1 MIQAIYANLCQ
12 VCGEDFTVEEALKGI
27 CKKKNFRM
35 CRYKFDKIV
44 EEFFEFFRKIIGEP
58 RSIQRFWAKR
68 ILRGESFAAVAPTGI
83 GKTSFGSAVAL
94 FLALRKKKSYIILP
108 TTLLVKQ
115 VAEDLARFC
124 EKYGVNAGLNDE
136 DGDVGILYYH
146 GGLKK
151 DEKDRFFEL
160 LERRKFDILVTT
172 AQFLSKHFANLKGF
186 TFDFIFVDDVDSV
199 LKASKNVDRILQLLG
214 FYYDAKERKWKGKAK
229 GCLMVSTAT
238 AKKGQKV
245 QLFRE
250 LLNFDVGTST
260 HAVRNIED
268 VAINSE
274 DIDLL
279 CEIMKKMGTGGII
292 YARTTEEA
300 EKLYDMLKER
310 GFKIGIVT
318 AGKKKDYELF
328 EKGEVDHLVGTAY
341 YYGTL
346 VRGLDLPER
355 IRFAVFFGAPV
366 FRVRVEDI
374 DTASVG
380 IIRTLALIFRTHE
393 DVKRF
398 IPYLSV
404 LDKREDMLN
413 ELRGILKRLLEKGE
427 IEERDIVVRKGE
439 IIFPDVRTYIQ
450 GSGRTSRLFAG
461 GITKGASFLFEA
473 DEEILKAF
481 IQRASYYD
489 IEFKNLEDVDFEKL
503 IKEINETRERFR
515 RKAEFDAIKPTLFI
529 VESPTKAKQISR
541 FFGQPSIKVFTNK
554 DGEVELV
561 AYEVPTAEHVLLVT
575 ACIGHV
581 TDLITNQG
589 FHGVIVNGR
598 FIPIYASIKRCRD
611 CGYQWTEERE
621 ECPKCGS
628 KNVDDSKRRINALRR
643 LAHDAERIIIGTDP
657 DSEGEKIAWDLRNLL
672 AGCGEVKRAEFHEVT
687 RRAVSEALKNLR
699 DIDENLVKAQI
710 VRRIEDRWIGF
721 VLSQKLWSVFGDRNL
736 SAGRAQTPVLGWVI
750 QRFEEFK
757 QKKKIAIVRDIDL
770 VLEVDDN
777 AKTGKT
783 KLKLEIELL
792 KEKEEEKTPLPPYTT
807 DTMLRDAN
815 AILKIPAKDAM
826 KLAQDLFE
834 SGLCLTPGS
843 LVMMGDGS
851 IKRIEEIAEGE
862 KVLGLNDLHEKK
874 AEVLKFW
881 RIPYR
886 GKLRRIVLD
895 NNYTIEASPDHG
907 LFVYRDGK
915 FGWVSAKNIK
925 SGDYVAVSFD
935 TKVERRKVN
944 LLELLAMLGITDVCV
959 KFKEGSEV
967 FERLRNRIMKLST
980 STRYKYIKNRTVPL
994 RYLVEWGVDLKE
1006 IAKEVEEIYKQR
1018 ASAKKMRMF
1027 ELSEDFWYFVGLVM
1041 GDGSVREGK
1050 VAIAQ
1055 KDVERIEAIVREIFP
1070 FLHCWTSRA
1079 QVWIAN
1085 SIIAEILKR
1094 LDVRGRLNGMVFSLP
1109 EEWINA
1115 MIAGY
1120 IDTDGCVS
1128 LMFDKKTGKHNLRI
1142 MITSKDK
1149 EKLEKIGFYM
1159 YSIGIQNSLHEDK
1172 RTGVWSLIISN
1183 RSLERFRS
1191 KIAKYLRIKR
1201 ESFERAYETYIREH
1215 KQFESDLVPFGD
1227 LFRMLKFDYGVR
1239 NRILKEL
1246 GIDTWNWND
1255 CKCIP
1260 REKLKK
1266 VLEFAEDSEIKYFLM
1281 ELLNS
1286 NITWI
1291 KVKETEEVYYEGY
1304 IYDVTTTTSN
1314 FFANTVL
1321 NHNCTYHRTDSTRVS
1336 DVGLRIAKEFLGDEF
1351 VPREWFMEGAHEC
1364 IRPTRPIPK
1373 ETLQRLIQEG
1383 VIQVEGI
1390 TWRHL
1395 ALYDLIFRRF
1405 MASQCK
1411 PYRVK
1416 IARYLI
1422 RYDGKEVEEERVLNA
1437 EGKAVELYRWSVWVK
1452 KELPVGKITV
1462 EAEIRTVPKAP
1473 LFTQSDIVQLM
1484 KERGI
1489 GRPSTYATI
1498 VDRLFMRNYVIEK
1511 NGRVIPTKRG
1521 IEVYR
1526 YLASNY
1532 GSFVSEERTRLL
1544 EEKMDAIERGEL
1556 DYYKAL
1562 QELYEEIRQIA

>member
-12 VCGEDFTVEEALKGI
+12 VCGNDFTVEEALEGV
-27 CKKKNFRM
+27 CKKRNLKM
-35 CRYKFDKIV
+35 CRYKFDKVV

-83 GKTSFGSAVAL
+83 GKTSFGSAVSL
-94 FLALRKKKSYIILP
+94 FFALRKKKSYVILP

-115 VAEDLARFC
+115 VTEDLAKYC
-124 EKYGVNAGLNDE
+124 EKYGVKAGLNE
-136 DGDVGILYYH
+136 EGDVTILYYH

-151 DEKDRFFEL
+151 EEKDRFFEL
-160 LERRKFDILVTT
+160 LESRKFDILVTT
-172 AQFLSKHFANLKGF
+172 AQFLSKHFSSLKGF

-199 LKASKNVDRILQLLG
+199 LKASKNVDRILMLLG

-279 CEIMKKMGTGGII
+279 CEILKKMGTGGII

-300 EKLYDMLKER
+300 ERLYEILKER

-328 EKGEVDHLVGTAY
+328 EKGEIDLLVGTAY

-366 FRVRVEDI
+366 FRVKVEDI

-393 DVKRF
+393 EVKKY

-413 ELRGILKRLLEKGE
+413 ELRAILKQLLEKGE
-427 IEERDIVVRKGE
+427 IEEKDIVVRKGE

-481 IQRASYYD
+481 VNRASYYD
-489 IEFKNLEDVDFEKL
+489 IEFKSLDEVNFEAL

-541 FFGQPSIKVFTNK
+541 FFGQPSIKVFTDKNG
-554 DGEVELV
+554 DVELV

-589 FHGVIVNGR
+589 FHGVLVDGR
-598 FIPIYASIKRCRD
+598 FVPIYASIKRCRD
-611 CGYQWTEERE
+611 CNYQWTEERE

-628 KNVDDSKRRINALRR
+628 KNVDDSKKRINALRR

-657 DSEGEKIAWDLRNLL
+657 DSEGEKIAWDLKNLL

-687 RRAVSEALKNLR
+687 RRAVTEALKNLR

-721 VLSQKLWSVFGDRNL
+721 VLSQKLWEVFGDRNL

-750 QRFEEFK
+750 DRFNEYK
-757 QKKKIAIVRDIDL
+757 QKKKIAIVRDLDL
-770 VLEVDDN
+770 VLEVDEK
-777 AKTGKT
+777 AKTGET
-783 KLKLEIELL
+783 ELELEIKLL
-792 KEKEEEKTPLPPYTT
+792 EERVEEKTPLPPYTT
-807 DTMLRDAN
+807 DAMLRDAN
-815 AILKIPAKDAM
+815 AILKIPAKEAM

-834 SGLCLTPGS
+834 SGLT
-843 LVMMGDGS
+843 
-851 IKRIEEIAEGE
+851 
-862 KVLGLNDLHEKK
+862 
-874 AEVLKFW
+874 
-881 RIPYR
+881 
-886 GKLRRIVLD
+886 
-895 NNYTIEASPDHG
+895 
-907 LFVYRDGK
+907 
-915 FGWVSAKNIK
+915 
-925 SGDYVAVSFD
+925 
-935 TKVERRKVN
+935 
-944 LLELLAMLGITDVCV
+944 
-959 KFKEGSEV
+959 
-967 FERLRNRIMKLST
+967 
-980 STRYKYIKNRTVPL
+980 
-994 RYLVEWGVDLKE
+994 
-1006 IAKEVEEIYKQR
+1006 
-1018 ASAKKMRMF
+1018 
-1027 ELSEDFWYFVGLVM
+1027 
-1041 GDGSVREGK
+1041 
-1050 VAIAQ
+1050 
-1055 KDVERIEAIVREIFP
+1055 
-1070 FLHCWTSRA
+1070 
-1079 QVWIAN
+1079 
-1085 SIIAEILKR
+1085 
-1094 LDVRGRLNGMVFSLP
+1094 
-1109 EEWINA
+1109 
-1115 MIAGY
+1115 
-1120 IDTDGCVS
+1120 
-1128 LMFDKKTGKHNLRI
+1128 
-1142 MITSKDK
+1142 
-1149 EKLEKIGFYM
+1149 
-1159 YSIGIQNSLHEDK
+1159 
-1172 RTGVWSLIISN
+1172 
-1183 RSLERFRS
+1183 
-1191 KIAKYLRIKR
+1191 
-1201 ESFERAYETYIREH
+1201 
-1215 KQFESDLVPFGD
+1215 
-1227 LFRMLKFDYGVR
+1227 
-1239 NRILKEL
+1239 
-1246 GIDTWNWND
+1246 
-1255 CKCIP
+1255 
-1260 REKLKK
+1260 
-1266 VLEFAEDSEIKYFLM
+1266 
-1281 ELLNS
+1281 
-1286 NITWI
+1286 
-1291 KVKETEEVYYEGY
+1291 
-1304 IYDVTTTTSN
+1304 
-1314 FFANTVL
+1314 
-1321 NHNCTYHRTDSTRVS
+1321 TYHRTDSTRVS
-1336 DVGLRIAKEFLGDEF
+1336 DVGLRIAKEYLGDDF
-1351 VPREWFMEGAHEC
+1351 MPREWFMEGAHEC

-1373 ETLQRLIQEG
+1373 DTLQRLIQEG

-1405 MASQCK
+1405 MASQCR
-1411 PYRVK
+1411 PYRIK
-1416 IARYLI
+1416 TARYLI
-1422 RYDGKEVEEERVLNA
+1422 RFDGREVEEERVLHA
-1437 EGKAVELYRWSVWVK
+1437 EGKAVELYKWSVWVK
-1452 KELPVGKITV
+1452 KELPVGKIRV
-1462 EAEIRTVPKAP
+1462 KAEIRTVPKAP

-1498 VDRLFMRNYVIEK
+1498 VDRLFIRNYVIEK

>member
-12 VCGEDFTVEEALKGI
+12 VCGNDFTVEEALEGI

-35 CRYKFDKIV
+35 CRYKEDETV

-94 FLALRKKKSYIILP
+94 FLALRGKRSYIILP

-115 VAEDLARFC
+115 VADDLV
-124 EKYGVNAGLNDE
+124 KYCDRYGIKPSLNDD
-136 DGDVGILYYH
+136 DGDVKIIYYH
-146 GGLKK
+146 GGLRKE
-151 DEKDRFFEL
+151 EKEKFFEL
-160 LERRKFDILVTT
+160 LEKKNFDILVTT
-172 AQFLSKHFANLKGF
+172 AQFLSKHFANLKGL

-199 LKASKNVDRILQLLG
+199 LKASKNVDRILMLLG
-214 FYYDAKERKWKGKAK
+214 FYYDAKERRWKGQAR
-229 GCLMVSTAT
+229 GSLMVSTAT

-279 CEIMKKMGTGGII
+279 CDILRRMGTGGII
-292 YARTTEEA
+292 YARTSEEA
-300 EKLYDMLKER
+300 ESLYETLKGR

-318 AGKKKDYELF
+318 AGKKMDYELF
-328 EKGEVDHLVGTAY
+328 ERGEIDHLVGTAY

-355 IRFAVFFGAPV
+355 IRFAVFFGAPI
-366 FRVRVEDI
+366 FRVKVEDI

-380 IIRTLALIFRTHE
+380 IIRTLALIFRTNE
-393 DVKRF
+393 DVKKY

-404 LDKREDMLN
+404 LDKREDLLN
-413 ELRGILKRLLEKGE
+413 ELRGILKRLLEEGE

-461 GITKGASFLFEA
+461 GITKGVSFLFER

-481 IQRASYYD
+481 VQRASYYD
-489 IEFKNLEDVDFEKL
+489 IEFKSLDEVDFDRL
-503 IKEINETRERFR
+503 IREINETREKFR
-515 RKAEFDAIKPTLFI
+515 RKTEFDAIKPTLFI

-541 FFGQPSIKVFTNK
+541 FFGQPSIKVFTDENG
-554 DGEVELV
+554 DVELV
-561 AYEVPTAEHVLLVT
+561 AYEVPTAEHILLVT

-589 FHGVIVNGR
+589 FHGVLVDGR
-598 FIPIYASIKRCRD
+598 FVPIYASIKRCRD
-611 CGYQWTEERE
+611 CNYQWTEERD

-643 LAHDAERIIIGTDP
+643 LAHDAEMIIIGTDP
-657 DSEGEKIAWDLRNLL
+657 DSEGEKIAWDLKNLL
-672 AGCGEVKRAEFHEVT
+672 AGCGVVKRAEFHEVT

-750 QRFEEFK
+750 DRFKEYK
-757 QKKKIAIVRDIDL
+757 QKKKIAIIRDLDL
-770 VLEVDDN
+770 VLEVDED
-777 AKTGKT
+777 AKIGETE
-783 KLKLEIELL
+783 LDLEIELL
-792 KEKEEEKTPLPPYTT
+792 EEVEEERTPPPPYTT

-815 AILKIPAKDAM
+815 AILKITAKDAM
-826 KLAQDLFE
+826 RLAQDLFE
-834 SGLCLTPGS
+834 SGLT
-843 LVMMGDGS
+843 
-851 IKRIEEIAEGE
+851 
-862 KVLGLNDLHEKK
+862 
-874 AEVLKFW
+874 
-881 RIPYR
+881 
-886 GKLRRIVLD
+886 
-895 NNYTIEASPDHG
+895 
-907 LFVYRDGK
+907 
-915 FGWVSAKNIK
+915 
-925 SGDYVAVSFD
+925 
-935 TKVERRKVN
+935 
-944 LLELLAMLGITDVCV
+944 
-959 KFKEGSEV
+959 
-967 FERLRNRIMKLST
+967 
-980 STRYKYIKNRTVPL
+980 
-994 RYLVEWGVDLKE
+994 
-1006 IAKEVEEIYKQR
+1006 
-1018 ASAKKMRMF
+1018 
-1027 ELSEDFWYFVGLVM
+1027 
-1041 GDGSVREGK
+1041 
-1050 VAIAQ
+1050 
-1055 KDVERIEAIVREIFP
+1055 
-1070 FLHCWTSRA
+1070 
-1079 QVWIAN
+1079 
-1085 SIIAEILKR
+1085 
-1094 LDVRGRLNGMVFSLP
+1094 
-1109 EEWINA
+1109 
-1115 MIAGY
+1115 
-1120 IDTDGCVS
+1120 
-1128 LMFDKKTGKHNLRI
+1128 
-1142 MITSKDK
+1142 
-1149 EKLEKIGFYM
+1149 
-1159 YSIGIQNSLHEDK
+1159 
-1172 RTGVWSLIISN
+1172 
-1183 RSLERFRS
+1183 
-1191 KIAKYLRIKR
+1191 
-1201 ESFERAYETYIREH
+1201 
-1215 KQFESDLVPFGD
+1215 
-1227 LFRMLKFDYGVR
+1227 
-1239 NRILKEL
+1239 
-1246 GIDTWNWND
+1246 
-1255 CKCIP
+1255 
-1260 REKLKK
+1260 
-1266 VLEFAEDSEIKYFLM
+1266 
-1281 ELLNS
+1281 
-1286 NITWI
+1286 
-1291 KVKETEEVYYEGY
+1291 
-1304 IYDVTTTTSN
+1304 
-1314 FFANTVL
+1314 
-1321 NHNCTYHRTDSTRVS
+1321 TYHRTDSTRVS
-1336 DVGLRIAKEFLGDEF
+1336 DVGLRIAKEFLYDEF
-1351 VPREWFMEGAHEC
+1351 TPREWFMEGAHEC

-1405 MASQCK
+1405 MASQCR
-1411 PYRVK
+1411 PYRIRV
-1416 IARYLI
+1416 ARYLI
-1422 RYDGKEVEEERVLNA
+1422 RYDGKEFEEERVLHA
-1437 EGKAVELYRWSVWVK
+1437 EGKAVELYKWCVWVK
-1452 KELPVGKITV
+1452 RELPVGKIRV
-1462 EAEIRTVPKAP
+1462 RAEVRTVPKAP

-1498 VDRLFMRNYVIEK
+1498 VDRLFIRNYVIEK

-1532 GSFVSEERTRLL
+1532 GGFVSEERTRML

-1562 QELYEEIRQIA
+1562 QELYDEIKHIIF